1 MSVGLALGVIH
12 DYHCGLRD
20 FLYLL
25 LKASSISK
33 LVKLFHSSRQ
43 YLPHIIDA
51 YSHIAAPRIVNME
64 VNINFIFCF
73 TPLSCLSGLLKD
85 SPLTL
90 FILSHIQS
98 HI

>member
-33 LVKLFHSSRQ
+33 FVKLFHSSCQ
-43 YLPHIIDA
+43 YLAHFIDA

-85 SPLTL
+85 PPLTL
-90 FILSHIQS
+90 FILSHVQS